1 MNVTPQSPEP
11 PSAYA
16 EAGVDEEREQAASS
30 SQAAAMASQ
39 SSLPGGLT
47 SVGHPRGTG
56 RCAPLSTT
64 RRWYE
69 TAF

>member
-1 MNVTPQSPEP
+1 MNLT
-11 PSAYA
+11 
-16 EAGVDEEREQAASS
+16 GNTAAV
-30 SQAAAMASQ
+30 ASQ

-56 RCAPLSTT
+56 RGAPLSTT
-64 RRWYE
+64 RQWYE